1 VIPAAQ
7 TGWAHW
13 GPIAVAVTGGLICG
27 GGGGALTRID
37 SWYRNLRKPSW
48 QPPDWLF
55 GPVWTLIIGLAV
67 WSAVIGWRHAGTPAL
82 GVVIACLFGLN
93 VALNVGWSY
102 LFFFVR
108 RPDRALREV
117 AGLWLSIVAL
127 IVVLAPVSP
136 LGAWLLV
143 PYLLWVSFASFLNLT
158 IVRLNGA
165 FA

>member
-1 VIPAAQ
+1 MTP
-7 TGWAHW
+7 GWWTHW
-13 GPIAVAVTGGLICG
+13 GPVVVAVIGGLICG

-37 SWYRNLRKPSW
+37 GWYRGLRKPSW

-55 GPVWTLIIGLAV
+55 GPVWTTIIALAV
-67 WSAVIGWRHAGTPAL
+67 WSAVIGWRHAGSMTMAI
-82 GVVIACLFGLN
+82 VVAVLFALN

-127 IVVLAPVSP
+127 IVALAPISALAAPGV
-136 LGAWLLV
+136 LV
-143 PYLLWVSFASFLNLT
+143 PEYDLRLWVRVSFASAGLH
-158 IVRLNGA
+158 
-165 FA
+165 

>member
-1 VIPAAQ
+1 
-7 TGWAHW
+7 
-13 GPIAVAVTGGLICG
+13 
-27 GGGGALTRID
+27 
-37 SWYRNLRKPSW
+37 
-48 QPPDWLF
+48 
-55 GPVWTLIIGLAV
+55 
-67 WSAVIGWRHAGTPAL
+67 
-82 GVVIACLFGLN
+82 
-93 VALNVGWSY
+93 